1 MAARDSVIREIEL
14 RLGGQM
20 VDVELDPEHYHL
32 SVDKALERFRQR
44 SENAPEESLMV
55 LPLLPDVQEYT
66 LPNEVIEVKDIYR
79 RGGGSGIS
87 SSGGIEPFGAS
98 FMNQHML
105 QSSGGGG
112 KCGGKKAGGLATFDF
127 FAQHQELLDR
137 LFVNE
142 IIFTWNHVTKKLTLH
157 RNIRGEQ
164 EAILH
169 TWNYRTEEELLND
182 IYAAP
187 WLKEY
192 ALAQSKLMLAE
203 ARGKF
208 AQIAGPQGG
217 TTLNADSLRQDALET
232 LATLEDEVRT
242 AVPGDMGYGFI
253 IG

>member
-87 SSGGIEPFGAS
+87 STGGIEPFGAS

-112 KCGGKKAGGLATFDF
+112 KCGGKKSGGLATFDF

-142 IIFTWNHVTKKLTLH
+142 IVFTWNHVTNGIG
-157 RNIRGEQ
+157 NINR
-164 EAILH
+164 
-169 TWNYRTEEELLND
+169 R
-182 IYAAP
+182 
-187 WLKEY
+187 K
-192 ALAQSKLMLAE
+192 MLA
-203 ARGKF
+203 
-208 AQIAGPQGG
+208 
-217 TTLNADSLRQDALET
+217 
-232 LATLEDEVRT
+232 
-242 AVPGDMGYGFI
+242 Y
-253 IG
+253 